1 VESVGSIVIRGD
13 QGNQV
18 RYTAKKRVQAG
29 SEAEARRLLE
39 RAALRPT
46 RQGPTV
52 ALVFENPRCGRCNF
66 SAHLDITAPR
76 STQETILNTHGG
88 SVEVYDIEGRV
99 NGETA
104 GGSIRMDRIG
114 SSVRAATAGGSI
126 TLGTI
131 GGPVRCETAGG
142 SITLGSAHGDAVLQ
156 TSGGSIEAEQVDGKL
171 RAETA
176 GGNIRVRRV
185 AQSVTAETSGGSIYL
200 GQIRGSVS
208 AETAGGSIT
217 IESAPGG
224 VRAENA
230 SGSIQLMDV
239 SGALRAA
246 TAAGNIVAQLMAGQP
261 MADSTLETTAGT
273 ITVLIPEGLR
283 LTIRASVDIAS
294 SVNRIRCDFPGISVR
309 LEEGYGPRT
318 LVAEGALNGGGPVL
332 RIRNTTGSIQIK
344 RR

>member
-1 VESVGSIVIRGD
+1 MAGPQLGRHPARRGAEGREQLRPHALPERAARDERFGGDVLTMTRVFQCALAALCAWPVWAQTEAPITREGRYWVQTVDGNVQAAPGGRLRVESVGSIVIRGD

-29 SEAEARRLLE
+29 SEAEAMRLLE

-66 SAHLDITAPR
+66 SNHPDTTAPR

-171 RAETA
+171 RAE
-176 GGNIRVRRV
+176 
-185 AQSVTAETSGGSIYL
+185 
-200 GQIRGSVS
+200 
-208 AETAGGSIT
+208 
-217 IESAPGG
+217 
-224 VRAENA
+224 
-230 SGSIQLMDV
+230 
-239 SGALRAA
+239 
-246 TAAGNIVAQLMAGQP
+246 
-261 MADSTLETTAGT
+261 
-273 ITVLIPEGLR
+273 
-283 LTIRASVDIAS
+283 
-294 SVNRIRCDFPGISVR
+294 R
-309 LEEGYGPRT
+309 LE
-318 LVAEGALNGGGPVL
+318 
-332 RIRNTTGSIQIK
+332 
-344 RR
+344 